1 MILKEEQTGMLALT
15 QHGGKHSR
23 LPSTDIPVSQGPP
36 LPQHTLSGAEG
47 LQGTA
52 VSPPLEGTALL
63 TEASSAV
70 SAVPV

>member
-23 LPSTDIPVSQGPP
+23 LPSTDIPVRQGPP

-52 VSPPLEGTALL
+52 VSPGPALL

-70 SAVPV
+70 SAVPA